1 MAIEYIIG
9 YIIKYQNFNT
19 SAFLFFKNFTKLM
32 NKGINLSNLLAS
44 DIFCYEIK
52 HEEWPTFH
60 LENEDLIMPYNG
72 SIFDIRHSYA
82 KVFGED
88 DKKKEIN
95 QNKSFVLTQ
104 LQGNFEEMLLGEN
117 KVDLNKKVFKTI
129 YTVNLLPMVSSY
141 AVL

>member
-1 MAIEYIIG
+1 
-9 YIIKYQNFNT
+9 
-19 SAFLFFKNFTKLM
+19 
-32 NKGINLSNLLAS
+32 
-44 DIFCYEIK
+44 
-52 HEEWPTFH
+52 
-60 LENEDLIMPYNG
+60 
-72 SIFDIRHSYA
+72 
-82 KVFGED
+82 VFGED